1 MMVSYQ
7 IAFGQQDT
15 FKSVLNCQNYNS
27 FRFNENNGQL
37 KYYVSEIQSNGL
49 IDFNLSRMKDINANN
64 FRPILALINVSPEN
78 TFTLEMESINPFDN
92 QRKTLRY
99 QQYYKGVPV
108 EGGGY
113 ALATTTDPCPKG
125 LMMSPFIVSNINL
138 NVLPQLSSSAAKSN
152 IMSQLNIP
160 IEKIQNELVVTQNI
174 SNDCVYRLAWR
185 NTCTA
190 NGGSIVWVDANNG
203 AILKQRKGDIYINA
217 PTINYGNP
225 VMLNDKTTNGVTK
238 LETPSGD
245 IVAYDFSKQDCA
257 AVSDPSQFLPSK
269 IPQTS
274 NTSWTNEA
282 DKSVYQTFY
291 VTGLVAAGYKSLG
304 INFKKINIGSG
315 CNDPLGVDTKFLGSS
330 PPNGD
335 TYIVIGELPPNSTSL
350 ATFDVIAHELLHSY
364 LQQQLKIYTDYP
376 QQGALHEGLADIFGT
391 YLEYLYQK
399 SKGGGID
406 WVIGDDAGVTVRDMR
421 KPKFKC
427 YQSALASSVDY
438 HEIGAPL
445 GYWFYLITE
454 GDTKQ
459 GIPALGIEKA
469 IEILL
474 SAVQMLPNAANVGN
488 VNINDDLRNLT
499 LEIAKQ
505 KFGPCSSELRAI
517 GKAWNVIM
525 CGSKYTP
532 FIDDCNFAIK
542 GPWIVCEELGK
553 ISQEIESY
561 NPAKTYRWYFPM
573 GWVVAKSQGN
583 SLNIP
588 PNSPVSGVLEVTGFP
603 KYPYYPQLLEIE
615 LYSITD
621 GITRKKTIKLI
632 DCNNDDPTD
641 PCAPVAQKTS
651 NDSSKDIG
659 FIKQIEEKTVYE
671 TTKVKVFDTMGRVI
685 FEGNDVERPSSFPF
699 YDNQL
704 LIYTYFDEQGNF
716 IKSIKKINIR

>member
-1 MMVSYQ
+1 MMASYQ
-7 IAFGQQDT
+7 IAFSQQDT
-15 FKSVLNCQNYNS
+15 FKSILDCQNYNS

-37 KYYVSEIQSNGL
+37 KYYANEIQSNGL
-49 IDFNLSRMKDINANN
+49 MDFNLSRMKDINVNN
-64 FRPILALINVSPEN
+64 FQPILALMNVSPQN
-78 TFTLEMESINPFDN
+78 TFILEMESIDPFDN

-99 QQYYKGVPV
+99 QQYYKGVSV

-113 ALATTTDPCPKG
+113 ALTTTTDPCPKG
-125 LMMSPFIVSNINL
+125 LMMSPFIASNIAL
-138 NVLPQLSSSAAKSN
+138 NVLPQLSSTAAKSN

-174 SNDCVYRLAWR
+174 LNDCVYRLAWR

-203 AILKQRKGDIYINA
+203 AILKQRKSDIYINA
-217 PTINYGNP
+217 PTINYGNL

-245 IVAYDFSKQDCA
+245 IVAYDFTNQDCSA
-257 AVSDPSQFLPSK
+257 INEPSQFLPSAV
-269 IPQTS
+269 PQTP
-274 NTSWTNEA
+274 NINWTIEA

-315 CNDPLGVDTKFLGSS
+315 CNDPKSEETKFLGLS

-335 TYIVIGELPPNSTSL
+335 TYIVTGTIGGKSV

-364 LQQQLKIYTDYP
+364 LQQQMKIYTSYP

-391 YLEYLYQK
+391 YMEYLYQK

-406 WVIGDDAGVTVRDMR
+406 WIIGDDAGVTVRDMK

-427 YQSALASSVDY
+427 YQSALALSTDY

-454 GDTKQ
+454 GDANQ

-469 IEILL
+469 MEILL
-474 SAVQMLPNAANVGN
+474 SAVKMLPNGN
-488 VNINDDLRNLT
+488 VNMNDDLRKLT

-517 GKAWNVIM
+517 GKAWNAIM
-525 CGSKYTP
+525 CGSKYVP
-532 FIDDCNFAIK
+532 FVDDCYFAIK

-553 ISQEIESY
+553 ISQEIEAY
-561 NPAKTYRWYFPM
+561 NPVKAYRWYFPM
-573 GWVVAKSQGN
+573 GWVVSKSQGN

-603 KYPYYPQLLEIE
+603 KYPYYPQLLEVE

-641 PCAPVAQKTS
+641 PCAPVAQKVS
-651 NDSSKDIG
+651 KDSSKDIG
-659 FIKQIEEKTVYE
+659 IAKQVNEKTAYE

-685 FEGNDVERPSSFPF
+685 FEGNEAEIPNFFPS
-699 YDNQL
+699 YGNQL

-716 IKSIKKINIR
+716 IKSTKKMNIL